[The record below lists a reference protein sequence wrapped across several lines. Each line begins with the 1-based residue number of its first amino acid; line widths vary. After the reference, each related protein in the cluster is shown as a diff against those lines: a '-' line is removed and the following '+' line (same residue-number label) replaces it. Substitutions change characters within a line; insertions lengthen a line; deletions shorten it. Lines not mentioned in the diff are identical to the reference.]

1 MALSTP
7 INAGLTV
14 FKWPLGL
21 GMLVILPGAAW
32 ALVDS
37 VLGLLADPAPVWPL
51 MSGLVGYIIAWHF
64 LFKRRW
70 VGSAFSTLEHELTH
84 ALFALLTFHPVTGLK
99 TTWSQGGHTLFRG
112 PGNWLIFI
120 APYFFPTLSV
130 LVCLVRV
137 FLSED
142 QMLWTNTILG
152 ATIAYH
158 VLSTWRETHWG
169 QSDLQRVGA
178 GFSFL
183 FLPGANVLSY
193 GFLLG
198 AAVNGSA
205 GAAQFGSN
213 LVARSGQLWA
223 MI

>member
-1 MALSTP
+1 
-7 INAGLTV
+7 
-14 FKWPLGL
+14 
-21 GMLVILPGAAW
+21 MLLVLPGAAW
-32 ALVDS
+32 ALFDTTM
-37 VLGLLADPAPVWPL
+37 GLLADPAPVWPL
-51 MSGLVGYIIAWHF
+51 MSGLVGYTIAWHF
-64 LFKRRW
+64 LFRRYW
-70 VGSAFSTLEHELTH
+70 VGSAFSTLEHEITH
-84 ALFALLTFHPVTGLK
+84 SVFALLTFHPVTGMK
-99 TTWSQGGHTLFRG
+99 TTWNQGGHMTFRG
-112 PGNWLIFI
+112 DGNWLIFI

-137 FLSED
+137 FLAED
-142 QMLWTNTILG
+142 QMMWTNTILG

-158 VLSTWRETHWG
+158 ALSTWKETHLG
-169 QSDLQRVGA
+169 QSDIQRVGV

-205 GAAQFGSN
+205 GVMQYSTD
-213 LVARSGQLWA
+213 LVARTEQLWA